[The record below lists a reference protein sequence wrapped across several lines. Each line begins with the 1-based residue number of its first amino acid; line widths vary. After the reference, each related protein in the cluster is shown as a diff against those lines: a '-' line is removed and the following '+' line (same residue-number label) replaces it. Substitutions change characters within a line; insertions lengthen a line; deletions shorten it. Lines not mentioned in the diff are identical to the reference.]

1 MPSLRLYRHACRM
14 TAELRGIRTLY
25 RGCAKGIHA
34 RAYNIIFNVHRR
46 RTTGELV
53 EEKFETRVVEREI
66 TSSAA

>member
-1 MPSLRLYRHACRM
+1 M

-53 EEKFETRVVEREI
+53 EEEFETRVVERKEA
-66 TSSAA
+66 SSAA